1 MQDFCSASE
10 DQETELLRMF
20 CEAWA
25 GCIGRV
31 KSCLLFELASIR
43 LHTRRVPQFLQ
54 KRTHGNSFGLAE
66 DRPIYIY
73 LSKEK
78 AQAFIWSVREV
89 YPALNIHGT
98 ASKSQGEC
106 RLVQGLDKS
115 KHINTWKLCHLP
127 SPWCNI
133 SSSPSTGVDLRNL
146 FLWGHWIVMD
156 RSVVLYPP
164 KVGKTMWFRENHDFC
179 DFCKAKVSHDMFA
192 WRMIV
197 ELCWADMFGRF
208 SCQRKAKLKIQN
220 NLIEKVRIQLEGF
233 APKLADWKI
242 VTLQTL
248 HQ

>member
-20 CEAWA
+20 SEAWA

-43 LHTRRVPQFLQ
+43 LHTQRVPQFLQ

-66 DRPIYIY
+66 DRPIYIYIYIY

-115 KHINTWKLCHLP
+115 IHINTWKLCHLP

-133 SSSPSTGVDLRNL
+133 SSSPSTGVDLRNFFFVRSL
-146 FLWGHWIVMD
+146 D
-156 RSVVLYPP
+156 RH
-164 KVGKTMWFRENHDFC
+164 G
-179 DFCKAKVSHDMFA
+179 
-192 WRMIV
+192 
-197 ELCWADMFGRF
+197 
-208 SCQRKAKLKIQN
+208 
-220 NLIEKVRIQLEGF
+220 
-233 APKLADWKI
+233 
-242 VTLQTL
+242 
-248 HQ
+248 